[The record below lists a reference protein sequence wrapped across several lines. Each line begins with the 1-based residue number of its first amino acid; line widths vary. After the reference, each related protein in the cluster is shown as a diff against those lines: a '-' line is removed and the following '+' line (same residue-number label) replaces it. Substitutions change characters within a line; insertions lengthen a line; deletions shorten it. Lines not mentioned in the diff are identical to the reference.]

1 MLVFA
6 EITDHQNKFLWY
18 RYLLEKLPLVNYS
31 TLKCI
36 VTHIWKWVS
45 FFHIHLYLIFHL
57 KILGAVIKWEN
68 GTHEYY
74 WIKLNIFF
82 LKSASINFHTQ
93 VWPDILYQV
102 WPLLHFIWLSEK
114 SEMVDSLLQNVIN
127 GGCQQDV
134 CWGAGDLL
142 CSNTHANWTWCGELV
157 LSLMKILLLSKRQN
171 KRVRQLSKLSCDT
184 TSGKR
189 RRGR

>member
-1 MLVFA
+1 MAYLLVFA

-102 WPLLHFIWLSEK
+102 WPLLHFIWLK
-114 SEMVDSLLQNVIN
+114 SLKWLT
-127 GGCQQDV
+127 
-134 CWGAGDLL
+134 L
-142 CSNTHANWTWCGELV
+142 CYRM
-157 LSLMKILLLSKRQN
+157 SLMEAAN
-171 KRVRQLSKLSCDT
+171 KMSVEALVTCFAPTLMRTEHDVVS
-184 TSGKR
+184 
-189 RRGR
+189 